1 MVARNKAI
9 ADLIFHALKRTLA
22 GFVVQM
28 RINNVFNVK
37 FLEQIRKARRGSFF
51 VKGGKMRHA
60 DNAFPAVGGGQGK
73 THANNLTAVDL
84 VIILFEKRG
93 AGAKPAP

>member
-37 FLEQIRKARRGSFF
+37 FFEQIRKARRGSFLGY
-51 VKGGKMRHA
+51 KLK
-60 DNAFPAVGGGQGK
+60 
-73 THANNLTAVDL
+73 
-84 VIILFEKRG
+84 
-93 AGAKPAP
+93 